1 MEREV
6 TCQRCHITYKQG
18 CLNVCPFCPM
28 EREVTCQRCHKTY
41 RQGCLLFCPFCLN
54 KN

>member
-6 TCQRCHITYKQG
+6 TCQRCYKTYKQG